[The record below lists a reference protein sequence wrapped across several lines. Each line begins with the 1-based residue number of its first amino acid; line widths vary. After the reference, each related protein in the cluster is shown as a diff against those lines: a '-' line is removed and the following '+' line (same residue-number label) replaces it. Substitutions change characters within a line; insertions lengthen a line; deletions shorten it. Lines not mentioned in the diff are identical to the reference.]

1 LALRYLTVLSILVSI
16 RTVMRSSPYYMP
28 TVRAA
33 VPIGDGINPEQVAGI
48 LTKRIRNRL
57 LGDGAGFNREIR
69 YPPGALP

>member
-1 LALRYLTVLSILVSI
+1 
-16 RTVMRSSPYYMP
+16 MP